1 MICPPDVLCKWIKD
15 EERYETMEE
24 LAMNIE
30 RERGGLPPRV
40 LNSRRMTAAKEAA
53 RMETWMKRPPTPVV
67 VPAPQP
73 KPRVRK
79 HVRSASLTLMDK
91 LVEDFRRSLVRSVIE
106 ARGGNQTKAAKALG
120 VHRNTISRIVR
131 QSA

>member
-1 MICPPDVLCKWIKD
+1 MICPPDVLCRWIKD
-15 EERYETMEE
+15 EERWETMDE

-53 RMETWMKRPPTPVV
+53 RMETWMKRPPAPVV